1 MSWTCSFNRKAFC
14 DPCAWISKVIWWH
27 WNTAAAHPN
36 TGLLNNWESLSAA
49 AFAMAVTPTCAAWCP
64 EACKLDAADDLTF
77 FRAFQAK
84 CRSRSL
90 HLLLRRNPAINL
102 GWMRF
107 WHLCAYTSCLPCH
120 KGYLAWVTT
129 ELLEKDY
136 VIAAWLEKRSGNVV
150 QSLWWLPTLL
160 EAFARS
166 VGSSIVAWVNTAAL
180 WSYICWPVSTNALAI
195 HPGFAFPQSREVN
208 GNRIITCRGCEFCLV
223 PNQWLIDWISIG
235 WDPFWWGLWR
245 IIQVQIFSS
254 ESNLV
259 CPLCWRQ
266 IECAVW
272 STQLYW
278 PSNSSTYQVK
288 ECTIIRQPNCCTQK
302 IYFVLSRY

>member
-1 MSWTCSFNRKAFC
+1 MYKININEILEPA
-14 DPCAWISKVIWWH
+14 
-27 WNTAAAHPN
+27 
-36 TGLLNNWESLSAA
+36 
-49 AFAMAVTPTCAAWCP
+49 
-64 EACKLDAADDLTF
+64 
-77 FRAFQAK
+77 
-84 CRSRSL
+84 L
-90 HLLLRRNPAINL
+90 HVGN
-102 GWMRF
+102 
-107 WHLCAYTSCLPCH
+107 
-120 KGYLAWVTT
+120 K
-129 ELLEKDY
+129 KDY
-136 VIAAWLEKRSGNVV
+136 WKILQSILWGTVEVL

-166 VGSSIVAWVNTAAL
+166 VGSSIVARVNTAAL

-278 PSNSSTYQVK
+278 PSNSGTYQVK
-288 ECTIIRQPNCCTQK
+288 ECTIILYEQRRK
-302 IYFVLSRY
+302 K